1 MLREQ
6 LAALGQSIGDED
18 FTAIILSSLPTSY
31 DSNIAA
37 MTSSALV
44 SQKDLE
50 SDFIMKI
57 LLDEYDRRK
66 IRSKKTTLG
75 TTEDAAYSA
84 KDKKLTTCENC
95 GKKGHAKDQC
105 WQEGGG
111 RAGKAPKWF
120 KGKKKGSEKAATVA
134 AAASTTAQ
142 SSTDTE
148 PDGVWLAQA
157 DDLDLD
163 KEAFTRTYDHAL
175 LAGAG
180 LDNHEEMILFDS
192 GASRHMSS
200 YRSQFLDYKPIVPK
214 PITAADNHT
223 FLAIGKGDLMI
234 SPKWASPLSL

>member
-1 MLREQ
+1 LRLLREQ
-6 LAALGQSIGDED
+6 LTALGQSIGDED

-37 MTSSALV
+37 MTSSALI
-44 SQKDLE
+44 SQKDLK

-57 LLDEYDRRK
+57 LLNEYDRCK
-66 IRSKKTTLG
+66 IRSKKTTSG

-84 KDKKLTTCENC
+84 KDKKSTTCENC

-120 KGKKKGSEKAATVA
+120 KGKKK
-134 AAASTTAQ
+134 
-142 SSTDTE
+142 DTE

-163 KEAFTRTYDHAL
+163 EEAFTRTYNHAL

-180 LDNHEEMILFDS
+180 LDNHEEMILFNS

-200 YRSQFLDYKPIVPK
+200 YHSQFLDYKPIVPK

-223 FLAIGKGDLMI
+223 FLAIGKGDL
-234 SPKWASPLSL
+234 